1 MTIRP
6 CAVLLLLALAP
17 AAARAQKTP
26 RPVPDAPP
34 PPEYGPPA
42 PVAVRSYGWA
52 GGSLAL
58 ALPSGEFKNYVHV
71 GGGLNGFAAIKL
83 VPDGALSI
91 RLDGTFLLYGSQ
103 TRRVPLG
110 SGPLGLITVDVTTSN
125 AIFGMNIGP
134 QLAATSGAIRPY
146 AFGGI
151 GFGYFWTSSSVSGSD
166 NSNQP
171 FASSTNFGDGTFAVR
186 AGGGVWIEAFHGR
199 TPVAIDV
206 GVQYVRNGRVSYLRE
221 GSITFDAL
229 GNPVFHPIRS
239 ETHLWM
245 IHVGVSAALVPKVAP
260 ALTGIGG

>member
-6 CAVLLLLALAP
+6 CTLLVLLALAP
-17 AAARAQKTP
+17 AAARAQKN
-26 RPVPDAPP
+26 PVPVADAPP
-34 PPEYGPPA
+34 PPEY
-42 PVAVRSYGWA
+42 VRRSWGWA

-58 ALPSGEFKNYVHV
+58 ALPSGEFKNWVHV

-91 RLDGTFLLYGSQ
+91 RVDGTFLIYGSQ

-110 SGPLGLITVDVTTSN
+110 SGPLGLVTVDVTTSN
-125 AIFGMNIGP
+125 AIFGMNLGP
-134 QLAATSGAIRPY
+134 QLTATRGTFRPY

-151 GFGYFWTSSSVSGSD
+151 GFSYFWTGSSVSGTD
-166 NSNQP
+166 NTEA
-171 FASSTNFGDGTFAVR
+171 FANSTNFGDATFAVR

-199 TPVAIDV
+199 TPVAIDL

-221 GSITFDAL
+221 GSITFDSL
-229 GNPVFHPIRS
+229 GNPLFHPIRS

-245 IHVGVSAALVPKVAP
+245 IHVGVSAGLVPKVR
-260 ALTGIGG
+260 